1 VVAHAVRKLLRTA
14 IAIISLRII
23 VTSLREANAPAPPC
37 GVTLVYDRGPNIWGS
52 GQGGSGAAFAP
63 AARAAAISPPLIP
76 PSRAELFTLA
86 NAASPASFRGSEE
99 YFGAGAADET
109 LRMAKGSAT

>member
-1 VVAHAVRKLLRTA
+1 MLRLRPAESRSSTTVVRTSGA
-14 IAIISLRII
+14 A
-23 VTSLREANAPAPPC
+23 
-37 GVTLVYDRGPNIWGS
+37 DRV
-52 GQGGSGAAFAP
+52 GSGAAFPP

-86 NAASPASFRGSEE
+86 NAASPTSFRGSEE